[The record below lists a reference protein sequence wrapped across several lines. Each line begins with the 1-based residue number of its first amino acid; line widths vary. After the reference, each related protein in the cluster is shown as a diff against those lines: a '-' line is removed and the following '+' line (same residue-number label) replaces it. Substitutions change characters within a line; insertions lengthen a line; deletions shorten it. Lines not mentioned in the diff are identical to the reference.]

1 VAKKSKKKGNS
12 EKSESKEPRAL
23 VSDTPDSTPP
33 EAGERVAR
41 NGKEKPII
49 RAIRVTQEILD
60 AAKAYK
66 KAKGVSF
73 YALGLEAISDR
84 LVKEGFLT
92 KADR

>member
-1 VAKKSKKKGNS
+1 MAKKSKKKESGI
-12 EKSESKEPRAL
+12 KSESKETPAL
-23 VSDTPDSTPP
+23 VPDKSA
-33 EAGERVAR
+33 EAERR

-84 LVKEGFLT
+84 LVKEGFLK
-92 KADR
+92 KADQ